1 MNLKKLFDMDN
12 PVVRFMG
19 RVGDLIVL
27 NALFLVCSLPLVT
40 VGASLTA
47 MIKVIQGM
55 LTGSEP
61 GMIKTFFRA
70 FRQNFRQATVVWLLL
85 AALLAVMG
93 YDFFL
98 IGANFDGSLALGLR
112 AAVGAVT
119 VVVLAAAGYV
129 FPLIAR
135 YENTLGRHLSNALI
149 LAVAKL
155 PRTLCVTALNVLPA
169 ALAFFSMRV
178 FLYSIAVWVLVGF
191 AAVCWLDCLLL
202 RGVLRQLESAP
213 ESEKT

>member
-1 MNLKKLFDMDN
+1 MDLKKLFDMDN
-12 PVVRFMG
+12 PIVRFMG

-27 NALFLVCSLPLVT
+27 NALFIVFSLPVVT
-40 VGASLTA
+40 LGASATA
-47 MIKVIQGM
+47 MVKVIQGF

-61 GMIKTFFRA
+61 GMFKTFLRA
-70 FRQNFRQATVVWLLL
+70 FRQNFRQATLTWLLM

-98 IGANFDGSLALGLR
+98 VGANFTGGAAMALR
-112 AAVGAVT
+112 CVAGALT
-119 VVVLAAAGYV
+119 VMIMGAGGYA

-135 YENTLGRHLSNALI
+135 YENTLRQHLVNALS

-155 PRTLCVTALNVLPA
+155 PRTLCIVALNALPA
-169 ALAFFSMRV
+169 ALAYLSLRV

-191 AAVCWLDCLLL
+191 GAIGWLDCLLL
-202 RGVLRQLESAP
+202 RPVLRQLETPA
-213 ESEKT
+213 ESGS